1 MSCTHKCHISLHR
14 RRLRG
19 FLVGVVFLFV
29 HLISGS
35 FGLELWHRA
44 RQPLSERRNFATGNP
59 AGAEGKGVHP
69 LKKGNGQREENQ
81 RGGMSEFHAQH
92 WTCDSISSPSV
103 TKCQILGHYFAPNVH
118 IVLLFH

>member
-1 MSCTHKCHISLHR
+1 M
-14 RRLRG
+14 
-19 FLVGVVFLFV
+19 GVVFLFV
-29 HLISGS
+29 HLISGP

-44 RQPLSERRNFATGNP
+44 RQPLSKRRDFATGNP

-81 RGGMSEFHAQH
+81 RGGTSEFHAEN
-92 WTCDSISSPSV
+92 WTCDSVLSPSV
-103 TKCQILGHYFAPNVH
+103 TQCQMLGHYFAPNAY

>member
-1 MSCTHKCHISLHR
+1 M
-14 RRLRG
+14 
-19 FLVGVVFLFV
+19 GVVFLFV
-29 HLISGS
+29 HLFSGP

-44 RQPLSERRNFATGNP
+44 RQPLSKRRDFATGNP

-92 WTCDSISSPSV
+92 WTDSIFMSPSV
-103 TKCQILGHYFAPNVH
+103 TKCQMLGHYFAPNVS
-118 IVLLFH
+118 IIPSFIN